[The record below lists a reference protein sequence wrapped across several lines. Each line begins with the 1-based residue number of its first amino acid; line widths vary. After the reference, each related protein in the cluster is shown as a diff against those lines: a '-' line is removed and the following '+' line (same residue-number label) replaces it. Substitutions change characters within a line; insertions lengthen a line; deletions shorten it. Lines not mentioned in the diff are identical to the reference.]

1 MYSTYGNYGLNDL
14 MSSSSTSFGVWAIV
28 SLVLAIVGAIL
39 GYFMFVKPEK
49 KYPNKFVNWL
59 RSFLNFNEM
68 LIEPILKVTYMF
80 IAIFITLGSFELI
93 GSSFV
98 GFLLTLIFG
107 NLIMRVIY
115 EASMMMVSIW
125 KNTKEINNKL
135 SRGK

>member
-14 MSSSSTSFGVWAIV
+14 MGSSSTSFGVWAIV

-49 KYPNKFVNWL
+49 NYPNKFVNWL

-115 EASMMMVSIW
+115 EASMMMVGIW
-125 KNTKEINNKL
+125 KNTKEINK
-135 SRGK
+135 KMK